1 MEHHVLPVKTYLM
14 IFGLL
19 MLLMA
24 ATVGAAL
31 LDLGPLA
38 LPVALTIAA
47 TKAVLVILYFM
58 HIKFEGRLMA
68 VFAAAGFFFLLV
80 LVTFTLGDFIARDI
94 SLSPSTYAVP
104 FDSLD

>member
-1 MEHHVLPVKTYLM
+1 MEHHILPVKTYL
-14 IFGLL
+14 IVFGLL

-24 ATVGAAL
+24 ATIAAAFV
-31 LDLGPLA
+31 DFGPLGLPIA
-38 LPVALTIAA
+38 LAIAA

-104 FDSLD
+104 FDRLD